1 MRRWPGIVGAT
12 PDRVFGEAHRTGR
25 VVELDWACRL
35 AALHTAMDSGM
46 PGDRTLFVNVKPGSV
61 GLPAPLAAAAVIAA
75 AQDRFRVMLEL
86 TERALFTHPAELM
99 RTVRAARD
107 LGWGIALDDVGADPA
122 SLAMLPFVAP
132 DVIKL
137 DLSLI
142 QDSPNSA
149 QARVMAAVMAH
160 AERTGA
166 SVLAEGV
173 ETAAHLERAL
183 ALGAV
188 FGQGWHFGRL
198 GPIEVLPPA
207 ETQIPFAQ
215 GYDTPPWTPFDLI
228 AHHGSLRIGHKQLLF
243 ALSRFVEDQALR
255 LGAPPVV
262 LAAFQTADRFTPAT
276 RRRYQ
281 QIATL
286 CPFVGALGADLPAT
300 PIPGVRGAT
309 LTAHDPLRGEWT
321 VVVVG
326 DHYAGALI
334 ARDLGDDGPDND
346 RRFEFLVTHDRPIVL
361 AAGRSLM
368 SRLLPLST

>member
-1 MRRWPGIVGAT
+1 
-12 PDRVFGEAHRTGR
+12 
-25 VVELDWACRL
+25 
-35 AALHTAMDSGM
+35 M